1 MNRWSQH
8 LDEVNESYFEHMGN
22 AMSFAG
28 HMLTGALG
36 CAIHAI
42 APGLFRSTG
51 SSRIEY
57 LHERMVVMRRK
68 KHGNPAG
75 SSEFEADSNPLNAVV
90 SRGTE

>member
-8 LDEVNESYFEHMGN
+8 LDEVNETYFEHMGN

-28 HMLTGALG
+28 HMLTGAIA

-42 APGLFRSTG
+42 APGLFMTTG

-57 LHERMVVMRRK
+57 LHERMVVIRRK
-68 KHGNPAG
+68 KYNSPAG
-75 SSEFEADSNPLNAVV
+75 PAEFDANANPLNTVV
-90 SRGTE
+90 SRGAE